1 MSKEKLLSIIV
12 PVYNVET
19 YLKRCVKS
27 VAIRN
32 EKLVEIILVDDGS
45 TDASGH
51 LCDELAKQY
60 NCNVIHKKNGGL
72 SSARNIGIEKAEG
85 EYLFF
90 LDSDDCVSNKF
101 YAQIIPELQK
111 NFYDII
117 EFGSYWEKEYGVF
130 NARISDK
137 KEKSSVKKC
146 LENVILNRVGNQICL
161 RVYRADLFEQVR
173 FPEGKNYEDID
184 TYYRVLLRA
193 KSILKLE
200 SELYYYN
207 ITAQN
212 SITKNVSLKNM
223 TDMYDAINHF
233 CEGTKKFCEEQK
245 IDLDY
250 IEYYKRNTYIYI
262 YIKLYQGGM
271 RNSKLAKSIGTYLE
285 KHNFYNLLKF
295 RHYDWKRWAY
305 YQGLHLI
312 GKM

>member
-1 MSKEKLLSIIV
+1 MNKEKLLSIIV

-45 TDASGH
+45 TDTSGH

-60 NCNVIHKKNGGL
+60 NCSVVHKKNGGL

-90 LDSDDCVSNKF
+90 LDSDDCVSEKF
-101 YAQIIPELQK
+101 YAQIIPELK
-111 NFYDII
+111 RKFYDIL
-117 EFGSYWEKEYGVF
+117 EFESYWEKEHNVF
-130 NARISDK
+130 NAKISEK
-137 KEKSSVKKC
+137 KEEMSVKQC
-146 LENVILNRVGNQICL
+146 VENIILNRVGNQIWL
-161 RVYRADLFEQVR
+161 RVYRADLFEHVR

-233 CEGTKKFCEEQK
+233 CEGTKNFCEEQK
-245 IDLDY
+245 INLDY

-262 YIKLYQGGM
+262 YIKLYRGGM
-271 RNSKLAKSIGTYLE
+271 RNSELAKNIGTYLE
-285 KHNFYNLLKF
+285 KHNFYNLWKF
-295 RHYDWKRWAY
+295 RHYDWKRWGY
-305 YQGLHLI
+305 YQGLHLV
-312 GKM
+312 GRM

>member
-1 MSKEKLLSIIV
+1 M
-12 PVYNVET
+12 
-19 YLKRCVKS
+19 
-27 VAIRN
+27 
-32 EKLVEIILVDDGS
+32 
-45 TDASGH
+45 
-51 LCDELAKQY
+51 
-60 NCNVIHKKNGGL
+60 
-72 SSARNIGIEKAEG
+72 
-85 EYLFF
+85 
-90 LDSDDCVSNKF
+90 
-101 YAQIIPELQK
+101 
-111 NFYDII
+111 
-117 EFGSYWEKEYGVF
+117 
-130 NARISDK
+130 
-137 KEKSSVKKC
+137 
-146 LENVILNRVGNQICL
+146 ENVILNRVGNQICL

-200 SELYYYN
+200 SKLYYYN